1 MLSLVGDF
9 TGERIAEILGEELT
23 GSLIENSG
31 EDLREEGEMLQLRM
45 DQWKVAVNP
54 QVQKAAEA
62 AERSR
67 VVPGVEIADDYEPS
81 REEVA
86 HHWGVSAEKVAW
98 AELGEEDWIMSLR
111 RCWLRV
117 SHASGA
123 LDHML
128 ERPKDELEITA
139 MKRFPAVNPSP
150 SSVAPEPRVD
160 VDFLGPRGQST
171 WTFPENF
178 VDAVLLEKDG
188 VRSGHSDSGEEY
200 EVDVRATVSEN
211 AAMFSAPGKRHA
223 RALPFSRLDSTLLHP
238 AIRAALASGGA
249 VDSSDWYKNKPLP
262 LGDHPRGNVNVE

>member
-1 MLSLVGDF
+1 
-9 TGERIAEILGEELT
+9 
-23 GSLIENSG
+23 
-31 EDLREEGEMLQLRM
+31 MLQLRM

-128 ERPKDELEITA
+128 ERPRDELEITA

-178 VDAVLLEKDG
+178 LTLYSLRKM
-188 VRSGHSDSGEEY
+188 EY
-200 EVDVRATVSEN
+200 DL
-211 AAMFSAPGKRHA
+211 G
-223 RALPFSRLDSTLLHP
+223 
-238 AIRAALASGGA
+238 IRIVGQSM
-249 VDSSDWYKNKPLP
+249 
-262 LGDHPRGNVNVE
+262 R

>member
-98 AELGEEDWIMSLR
+98 ADLGEEDWIMSLR

-128 ERPKDELEITA
+128 ERPRDELEITA

-171 WTFPENF
+171 WTFPEKF
-178 VDAVLLEKDG
+178 LTLYSLRKM
-188 VRSGHSDSGEEY
+188 EY
-200 EVDVRATVSEN
+200 DL
-211 AAMFSAPGKRHA
+211 G
-223 RALPFSRLDSTLLHP
+223 
-238 AIRAALASGGA
+238 IRIVGQSM
-249 VDSSDWYKNKPLP
+249 
-262 LGDHPRGNVNVE
+262 R

>member
-1 MLSLVGDF
+1 
-9 TGERIAEILGEELT
+9 
-23 GSLIENSG
+23 
-31 EDLREEGEMLQLRM
+31 MLQLRM

-86 HHWGVSAEKVAW
+86 HHWGMSVEKVAW
-98 AELGEEDWIMSLR
+98 AELWEEDSIMSLR

-123 LDHML
+123 PDHML
-128 ERPKDELEITA
+128 ERPRDELETTA

-171 WTFPENF
+171 QRAQQGRAPSLFCPALPCFGRRSGLPCPALPYRSFPLWLSCPALPCFFLPAFAFSFAQVGCRQRCDCEGRRPQHHAT
-178 VDAVLLEKDG
+178 AVLHHGVLCRRGHPEEVPTALRLFQESPLEPNDRSAG
-188 VRSGHSDSGEEY
+188 VVQGNWG
-200 EVDVRATVSEN
+200 VV
-211 AAMFSAPGKRHA
+211 
-223 RALPFSRLDSTLLHP
+223 
-238 AIRAALASGGA
+238 
-249 VDSSDWYKNKPLP
+249 
-262 LGDHPRGNVNVE
+262 LGF

>member
-1 MLSLVGDF
+1 VSEKKVELELMLSLVGDF

-86 HHWGVSAEKVAW
+86 HHWGMSVEKVAW
-98 AELGEEDWIMSLR
+98 AELWEEDWIMSLR

-123 LDHML
+123 PDHML
-128 ERPKDELEITA
+128 ERPRDELETTA

-171 WTFPENF
+171 QRAQQGRAPSLFCPALPCF
-178 VDAVLLEKDG
+178 G
-188 VRSGHSDSGEEY
+188 RRSGL
-200 EVDVRATVSEN
+200 
-211 AAMFSAPGKRHA
+211 PCP
-223 RALPFSRLDSTLLHP
+223 ALPYRSFPLWLSCPALPCCGFFFFFLDGFCFQFCP
-238 AIRAALASGGA
+238 GRM
-249 VDSSDWYKNKPLP
+249 SSK
-262 LGDHPRGNVNVE
+262 V

>member
-1 MLSLVGDF
+1 MLSLVGDV

-117 SHASGA
+117 SHAIGA
-123 LDHML
+123 LDHVL
-128 ERPKDELEITA
+128 KRPRDELEITA
-139 MKRFPAVNPSP
+139 MKRCPAVNPSP

-171 WTFPENF
+171 WTFPEKFLTLYSLRKMEYDLGIRIAGQSMRQMYEPQFPKMQRCFPRRENAMLVHCHFHALTRHCYTLPF
-178 VDAVLLEKDG
+178 VRRWRAGEQLIALTGTKISLF
-188 VRSGHSDSGEEY
+188 RSG
-200 EVDVRATVSEN
+200 TI
-211 AAMFSAPGKRHA
+211 HA
-223 RALPFSRLDSTLLHP
+223 
-238 AIRAALASGGA
+238 
-249 VDSSDWYKNKPLP
+249 
-262 LGDHPRGNVNVE
+262 EM